1 MSKSHG
7 WMWIQV
13 SQVYGAEL
21 RGEVPPLREEKA
33 MGYADFAAW
42 ERRVFSP
49 ESRRYLDDVAWWRRA
64 LAGAPVRMPLP
75 FSRPAPELEADHSD
89 GVLWFG
95 LHPDASR
102 ELEALRRKLGAT
114 YFMAHI
120 AVFAALL
127 VAQTGNDLVIGTYA
141 NTRGPAETYD
151 MFGFFGNPV
160 ALRLRFE
167 GDPGFVDWLVSVR
180 TAVIEMSAHS
190 QIPYSEVCKELR
202 KAGLE
207 LPQLQAILSAWGTLP
222 PMRFEGLEVSP
233 LKRSFGTMPWG
244 FTIQLDPYWET
255 ERCLA
260 SFDARVHDPGAV
272 RSFIADYQ
280 RLLGLIASQPER
292 PLSELLPGQPRLQS
306 RNGSLGRYDNLRAT
320 GLA

>member
-1 MSKSHG
+1 M
-7 WMWIQV
+7 
-13 SQVYGAEL
+13 
-21 RGEVPPLREEKA
+21 
-33 MGYADFAAW
+33 
-42 ERRVFSP
+42 RRVS
-49 ESRRYLDDVAWWRRA
+49 SK
-64 LAGAPVRMPLP
+64 
-75 FSRPAPELEADHSD
+75 
-89 GVLWFG
+89 
-95 LHPDASR
+95 
-102 ELEALRRKLGAT
+102 LRRKLGAT

-292 PLSELLPGQPRLQS
+292 PLSELLPGQRRLQS
-306 RNGSLGRYDNLRAT
+306 RNGSLGRYDNLGAT